1 MKTIGDMKIGESAVV
16 RSIGCTGALRRRLL
30 DMGLTPDAVV
40 SVRRTAPLGDPIEIA
55 VRGSFLSIR
64 RRDAKAIAVAE
75 VVR

>member
-1 MKTIGDMKIGESAVV
+1 MRTIGDMKIGESAVV

-75 VVR
+75 VIR

>member
-75 VVR
+75 VIR

>member
-1 MKTIGDMKIGESAVV
+1 MRTIGDMKIGESAVV

-30 DMGLTPDAVV
+30 DMGLTRDAVV

-75 VVR
+75 VIR